1 MARGLLM
8 DNVLFY
14 DFLKYFDLEDIYSE
28 YSYNTL
34 SGLVLHEMTHIPKT
48 GESIEWNKFNL
59 EVVDMD
65 GARIDKILVTIIDK

>member
-1 MARGLLM
+1 M
-8 DNVLFY
+8 LFR
-14 DFLKYFDLEDIYSE
+14 S
-28 YSYNTL
+28 
-34 SGLVLHEMTHIPKT
+34 LVLHEMTHIPKT